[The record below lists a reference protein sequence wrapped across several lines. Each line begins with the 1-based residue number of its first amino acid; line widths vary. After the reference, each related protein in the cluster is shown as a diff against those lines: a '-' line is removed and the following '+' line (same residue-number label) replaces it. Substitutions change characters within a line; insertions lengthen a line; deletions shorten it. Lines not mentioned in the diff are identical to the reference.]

1 MGLFSGITKAISSMS
16 GDALGGV
23 LGAATSGLFG
33 SRQASKQMDFQAG
46 QTAQQMA
53 FQERM
58 SSTAHQRQVK
68 DMIAAGLN
76 PILSATQGGASS
88 PAGASASGA
97 MTSIDPVTTGLGVA
111 RLKQELKNLRSVE
124 KKTQFEADLLELEK
138 DRKTTMTEPF
148 RLINETLGIDKNN
161 TKQHSAKSVMQKTI
175 YGGKAAMRSP
185 LQYKFDKRH
194 QYKDSMRLSP

>member
-88 PAGASASGA
+88 PVGASASGA

-111 RLKQELKNLRSVE
+111 RLK
-124 KKTQFEADLLELEK
+124 
-138 DRKTTMTEPF
+138 
-148 RLINETLGIDKNN
+148 
-161 TKQHSAKSVMQKTI
+161 
-175 YGGKAAMRSP
+175 
-185 LQYKFDKRH
+185 
-194 QYKDSMRLSP
+194 